1 MSFFDIDR
9 GLCWLEDDHAA
20 SLANARAG
28 YVEEAVSKKEVAK
41 VEQERLKLERELD
54 AVRTSRQEWEDRALA
69 AEDGAK
75 KNQAASD
82 AVIVEL
88 RKKYQKVK
96 THVLKHFQGALGK
109 PIPLL

>member
-1 MSFFDIDR
+1 M
-9 GLCWLEDDHAA
+9 
-20 SLANARAG
+20 NARVG

-41 VEQERLKLERELD
+41 VEQERLKHEWEL
-54 AVRTSRQEWEDRALA
+54 AAARTSRQEWGDRSLA

-96 THVLKHFQGALGK
+96 THVLKHFRDALGK
-109 PIPLL
+109 STLLL